1 MSLQSIYHRQIPG
14 ASVWL
19 RESISSYFEACT
31 NAHNCITWWSY
42 GLCFFQYNEIYVNKI
57 TTTKELVSQ
66 TVENMCASVCVC
78 VRERESERER
88 EMVGFFTPQLPS
100 PQTLQSVQDKGFH
113 MFPKQNLI
121 HSNFKRKNYNGY
133 KTGTKACYQT
143 KIQQTNWGGSVAE
156 FLQIAIQIQC
166 KVTTSTNC

>member
-1 MSLQSIYHRQIPG
+1 
-14 ASVWL
+14 
-19 RESISSYFEACT
+19 
-31 NAHNCITWWSY
+31 
-42 GLCFFQYNEIYVNKI
+42 
-57 TTTKELVSQ
+57 
-66 TVENMCASVCVC
+66 MCASVCVC

-143 KIQQTNWGGSVAE
+143 KIQQTNWGGECGRILTDRHPNTVQSDHLHQLLE
-156 FLQIAIQIQC
+156 SQW
-166 KVTTSTNC
+166 STE